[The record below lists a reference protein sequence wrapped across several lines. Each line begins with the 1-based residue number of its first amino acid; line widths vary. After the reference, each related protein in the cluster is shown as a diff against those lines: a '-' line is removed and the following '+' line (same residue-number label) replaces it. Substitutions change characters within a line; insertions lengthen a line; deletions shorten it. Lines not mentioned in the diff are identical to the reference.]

1 MAASSVSET
10 SIELLPSAS
19 DTSLSPTAA
28 RPVEVRSLIM
38 AHSNAT
44 KAPTICIVMRHAGL
58 VVSMFSMMDR
68 NSAPRGSFYGPAPGR
83 LACGFE
89 QVDP

>member
-1 MAASSVSET
+1 
-10 SIELLPSAS
+10 
-19 DTSLSPTAA
+19 
-28 RPVEVRSLIM
+28 M